1 MRPPALQAPIF
12 EEGHSMISA
21 NHAKHQLIERFGL
34 IPHPEGGH
42 YRETHRD
49 PARVARITGTDDAER
64 DSRSDD
70 SRSAS
75 TCIYYMLSDGAY
87 SAWHRIR
94 SDEVWHFYAG
104 DPLDVHVLD
113 AAGQLVTHRLG
124 NALVRDDTVF
134 QAVVPAGCWFAAE
147 CPALADEADTVDAAD
162 AVGFALVGC
171 TVAPGFEFSEFELA
185 DAAALATAHPSHA
198 TLIRRL
204 APRAP
209 RPS

>member
-1 MRPPALQAPIF
+1 MN
-12 EEGHSMISA
+12 SA
-21 NHAKHQLIERFGL
+21 SHAKHRLIERFGL
-34 IPHPEGGH
+34 LPHPEGGH

-49 PARVARITGTDDAER
+49 SARVARLLGPAALNHDAAGGI
-64 DSRSDD
+64 

-113 AAGQLVTHRLG
+113 AAGRLVTHRLG
-124 NALVRDDTVF
+124 NALARDDAVF

-147 CPALADEADTVDAAD
+147 CPALDSDSEAIAA
-162 AVGFALVGC
+162 GFALVGC

-185 DAAALATAHPSHA
+185 DAAALADAHPDHA
-198 TLIRRL
+198 ALILRL
-204 APRAP
+204 APRSPA
-209 RPS
+209 